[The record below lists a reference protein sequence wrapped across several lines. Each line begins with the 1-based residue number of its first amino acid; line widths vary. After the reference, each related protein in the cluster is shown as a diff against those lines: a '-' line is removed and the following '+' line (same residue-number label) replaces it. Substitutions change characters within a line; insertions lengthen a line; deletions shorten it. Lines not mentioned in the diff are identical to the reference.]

1 MVRHYKQLMRIK
13 SAPKN
18 GFHANE
24 RFEHTVHK
32 PEKRLTRIEREKALE
47 IKQSNR
53 KLVSALNTIR
63 ETMGRYASGIQLQP
77 ADHRVAAEASRG
89 GFQDEDG
96 DAAAE
101 GEHGSLV

>member
-18 GFHANE
+18 GYHAND
-24 RFEHTVHK
+24 RFEDTLQK

-53 KLVSALNTIR
+53 KLASALNNIR
-63 ETMGRYASGIQLQP
+63 ETMGRSTGLTQLQP
-77 ADHRVAAEASRG
+77 ADNRVAEEAAG
-89 GFQDEDG
+89 DGLQDEDG
-96 DAAAE
+96 DPAAQR
-101 GEHGSLV
+101 EHGSGA